1 MVSEPETSL
10 GAAARLKRL
19 VQPLMALVAAA
30 FVIVTAV
37 DLVRSWD
44 GRDVKLDPGLALASL
59 VPVLAGSVIQGFAWI
74 LLTERMAKRKMP
86 RLRGLAIYLDSQL
99 ARYTPGKI
107 GLPLVRM
114 EGAARFGF
122 ARRLVGASV
131 LIEALTW
138 TATGGVVGFF
148 LLWVSDVPADGV
160 AGLAG
165 RYALPLMLA
174 SLIGVLAL
182 VLVDRRRL
190 PAKLRSLLGL
200 DGEGRIAPLRLPLL
214 ELVYWVTWA
223 VHGYFLTLSLGAH
236 QAGAVGT
243 MGFNPLANVFGFVAL
258 AAPAGV
264 GVREAVLVAGYG
276 DLLGSG
282 GALAAAVLSR
292 IVSLVADL
300 GVWAVVRFWVLRGAE
315 RAAQRAP

>member
-1 MVSEPETSL
+1 MSEAESSL

-19 VQPLMALVAAA
+19 VQPLLALVAAA

-44 GRDVKLDPGLALASL
+44 GRDVHLDFGLAVASL
-59 VPVLAGSVIQGFAWI
+59 VPVLFGSLIQAFAWI
-74 LLTERMAKRKMP
+74 WLTERMAKRRMP

-122 ARRLVGASV
+122 SRRLVGASV
-131 LIEALTW
+131 LIEMLAW
-138 TATGGVVGFF
+138 TATGAVVGFF
-148 LLWVSDVPADGV
+148 LLWVSDVPAAGV

-174 SLIGVLAL
+174 ALVGVLTL
-182 VLVDRRRL
+182 VLVDRARL
-190 PAKLRSLLGL
+190 PAKVRAVLGL
-200 DGEGRIAPLRLPLL
+200 DGTGRIAPFRLPLL
-214 ELVYWVTWA
+214 ELVYWLTWA
-223 VHGYFLTLSLGAH
+223 AHGYFLTLALGAS
-236 QAGAVGT
+236 QDGAIGT
-243 MGFNPLANVFGFVAL
+243 MGFNPLANVLGFVAL

-264 GVREAVLVAGYG
+264 GVREAVLISGYG
-276 DLLGSG
+276 AVLGSG
-282 GALAAAVLSR
+282 GALAAAVVSR
-292 IVSLVADL
+292 VVSLVADL
-300 GVWAVVRFWVLRGAE
+300 GVWAVVRFWLLRKGDRPE
-315 RAAQRAP
+315 PQRAP